1 MEGKKDG
8 NSRPQR
14 AGGRCEPAGEFRMTG
29 PGVFRLN
36 DGVGWDGGPVT
47 GRIVSITE
55 GLAGDRR
62 PNQGGIAWKRP

>member
-1 MEGKKDG
+1 
-8 NSRPQR
+8 
-14 AGGRCEPAGEFRMTG
+14 MTG